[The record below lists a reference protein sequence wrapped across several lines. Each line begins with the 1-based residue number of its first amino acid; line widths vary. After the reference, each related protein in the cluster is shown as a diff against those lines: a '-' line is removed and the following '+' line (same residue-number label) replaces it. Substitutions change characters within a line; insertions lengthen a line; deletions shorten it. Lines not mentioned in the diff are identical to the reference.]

1 MVGHYAILFER
12 LNMKKTFH
20 ILYHLQYGSMWYH
33 RHIDQVVKHND
44 ETKTKTDLFDIG
56 GIFISRTNLYSLSS
70 QLFPSYPFT
79 HVQLNANNW
88 SLHVPLC
95 RQGFGEHSS
104 ISRKI
109 KQTLVVKLFGTYL
122 VWWGVFMMCVG
133 WVGEECGG
141 CKLSFNLN
149 AISALGM
156 VSPGLC
162 KC

>member
-88 SLHVPLC
+88 SLQSHYVERDLESTH
-95 RQGFGEHSS
+95 QYLEKSS
-104 ISRKI
+104 KRLLLAIRDIPCMMGVCLWFAWDELGRSVVDVN
-109 KQTLVVKLFGTYL
+109 LVLTWMQFL
-122 VWWGVFMMCVG
+122 H
-133 WVGEECGG
+133 
-141 CKLSFNLN
+141 
-149 AISALGM
+149 LGM